1 MILIDLQ
8 KEIDKISHKILLD
21 KLLAIDFSKNAIIWY
36 VSYLA
41 EPHFPV
47 EVINRVSKVA
57 NISCGVL
64 KGSILDLL
72 LFLIEV
78 IGIGQ
83 DLECDLCLYADDSC
97 WLFQL
102 NSVTVIKK
110 NSQPKTSPIS
120 VIVLQV
126 YISEKTKQN
135 QFCLVLNV
143 IWLLEELDIRYN
155 EIKIKHYKHANYLRC
170 VLDKT
175 GSGKTMAL
183 RVIEK

>member
-102 NSVTVIKK
+102 KSVTVIKK
-110 NSQPKTSPIS
+110 KT
-120 VIVLQV
+120 VNQRLHQ
-126 YISEKTKQN
+126 YLWLFYRFTFRRRQN
-135 QFCLVLNV
+135 
-143 IWLLEELDIRYN
+143 
-155 EIKIKHYKHANYLRC
+155 KINF
-170 VLDKT
+170 V
-175 GSGKTMAL
+175 
-183 RVIEK
+183 

>member
-102 NSVTVIKK
+102 KSVTVIKK
-110 NSQPKTSPIS
+110 KQSTKDFTNICDCFTG
-120 VIVLQV
+120 LHFG
-126 YISEKTKQN
+126 EDKTKSILFSPKCN
-135 QFCLVLNV
+135 LTTRR
-143 IWLLEELDIRYN
+143 IRY
-155 EIKIKHYKHANYLRC
+155 
-170 VLDKT
+170 
-175 GSGKTMAL
+175 
-183 RVIEK
+183 